1 MQKGYKM
8 SVFIMSVFPRLCE
21 FVCFT
26 ARHHIL
32 EQLLTLGLG
41 GLILH
46 MLAQLLTLGGRIL
59 LTRRHE
65 TLHCLHENTIAGKNV
80 HNMMS
85 LPPLLTYSQSIRR
98 RLPQYLLFCQAKSCL
113 VWFGTQQISA
123 PITFAKQQG

>member
-1 MQKGYKM
+1 
-8 SVFIMSVFPRLCE
+8 MSVFPRLCK

-26 ARHHIL
+26 ARHCIL

-65 TLHCLHENTIAGKNV
+65 TLHCLHENTIAGKKC
-80 HNMMS
+80 
-85 LPPLLTYSQSIRR
+85 
-98 RLPQYLLFCQAKSCL
+98 PQYDELAATFDI
-113 VWFGTQQISA
+113 ISMY
-123 PITFAKQQG
+123 

>member
-1 MQKGYKM
+1 MG
-8 SVFIMSVFPRLCE
+8 VFPQLCE

-26 ARHHIL
+26 ARHRIL

-65 TLHCLHENTIAGKNV
+65 TLHCMKTQ
-80 HNMMS
+80 
-85 LPPLLTYSQSIRR
+85 LPAKKS
-98 RLPQYLLFCQAKSCL
+98 PQYDELA
-113 VWFGTQQISA
+113 A
-123 PITFAKQQG
+123 TFDIFSMN